1 MQKITAF
8 NPDELT
14 SQSALQMPGGE
25 RREEKLES
33 IEERSIFVRAYFA
46 GRKLF
51 GMDKEVL
58 EYDYSWLSKSKDS
71 KKD

>member
-14 SQSALQMPGGE
+14 SQSALHMPGE

-33 IEERSIFVRAYFA
+33 IDERSIFVRAYFA